1 MANTIAQTIVLFGLP
16 TAIIFT
22 GVLLIV
28 LIVGLFFYLRKG
40 RKIDALEL
48 LFKEMV
54 ELAKINYEPH
64 MLWLYRTPS
73 EKRSEGGYP
82 TVLKGR
88 IIGYNRINLYT
99 SFDELYQPSKNEKGE
114 YTITIDE
121 HEYQIPQEEVKAVK
135 ELIANAGDFLNV
147 IVYESDMGWRI
158 PLLSRDLVTNAV
170 LCFDDQ
176 LSGLSSIDGNIILH
190 APGTESHGCYFEIP
204 SGSRDRT
211 KMVLGVI
218 KTLTWIRMNSISLS
232 NVFEVTDQALSINPG
247 LNQMLAYKHAEQP
260 TAAPRGKE

>member
-16 TAIIFT
+16 TATIFT
-22 GVLLIV
+22 GTLLII

-40 RKIDALEL
+40 RKVDALEL

-54 ELAKINYEPH
+54 QLARINYEPH

-73 EKRSEGGYP
+73 EKRSEGAYP
-82 TVLKGR
+82 VVLKGK

-99 SFDELYQPSKNEKGE
+99 SFDELYQPSKNKDGNFV
-114 YTITIDE
+114 ITIDE
-121 HEYQIPQEEVKAVK
+121 HEYPVPKEEVEAVK
-135 ELIANAGDFLNV
+135 ELINKAGDFLNV
-147 IVYESDMGWRI
+147 IVYECDMGWRI
-158 PLLSRDLVTNAV
+158 PLLSRDIVTNAV

-176 LSGLSSIDGNIILH
+176 LTGLSSIDGNIILH

-204 SGSRDRT
+204 SGSKDRT
-211 KMVLGVI
+211 KVVLGVI
-218 KTLTWIRMNSISLS
+218 KTLTWIRMNSLSLS

-260 TAAPRGKE
+260 PVTPRGKD